1 MDYNGDSIL
10 NYGDVST
17 LSFHATKVFN
27 TIEGGGLVAK
37 DGGVKNKIH
46 YLRNFGFNV
55 EKDKMNIESVVLPG
69 INGKMSELHAAV
81 GIENLKLLISLP
93 IELGNIADAIGRDSK
108 SGWKRYLKLVD
119 CLDEII
125 DVVRVDYAK
134 LKLEVQDLNEVEKIE
149 LQAYIATK
157 FDIANENLEI
167 VIEKSLAILE
177 DASTLVINSIELF
190 KNNKK

>member
-1 MDYNGDSIL
+1 MSNGQS
-10 NYGDVST
+10 
-17 LSFHATKVFN
+17 
-27 TIEGGGLVAK
+27 
-37 DGGVKNKIH
+37 KI
-46 YLRNFGFNV
+46 
-55 EKDKMNIESVVLPG
+55 
-69 INGKMSELHAAV
+69 
-81 GIENLKLLISLP
+81 
-93 IELGNIADAIGRDSK
+93 
-108 SGWKRYLKLVD
+108 KLVD